1 MNVSKWKFWMFSM
14 VAAQMALL
22 PLAAP
27 AIGQPDLGPE
37 EIVQA
42 DGSDLTVSGYSVP
55 SYVDWD
61 NDGILDLVVG
71 EGSGTY
77 TGKVRVYLNTGSVSS
92 PSFSTYS
99 YAQSGGSDLTVTGGG

>member
-1 MNVSKWKFWMFSM
+1 MNVSKWKLWLLPM
-14 VAAQMALL
+14 VAAQIGLL
-22 PLAAP
+22 LLAAS

-42 DGSDLTVSGYSVP
+42 GGSDLTVSGYSVP

-61 NDGILDLVVG
+61 DDGLPDLIVG
-71 EGSGTY
+71 EGTSI
-77 TGKVRVYLNTGSVSS
+77 GKVRVYLNTGSVSS

-99 YAQSGGSDLTVTGGG
+99 YAQSGSSDLTVTGGG